1 MSTDY
6 PTFDEEQVPFND
18 EDSPFENAEFVE
30 NPEPRCPC
38 VLLLDTSSSMKG
50 SPIKELN
57 DGLEFFKNELLEDD
71 LAAKRVEVSVVA
83 FGPVRVESEFQTPE
97 FFAVPQ
103 LEAHGDT
110 PMGEAVEQAI
120 ELVRERKETFKA
132 NGVNY
137 YRPWIFLITD
147 GAPTDEW
154 EHAAQLVHE
163 AESDGSLAFFSVGVE
178 GANMEV
184 LGRMSAREPLQLDGL
199 RFRDL
204 FAWLSKSLQMV
215 SHSQLGTE
223 VDLPTPSGWATI

>member
-1 MSTDY
+1 MSDEY
-6 PTFDEEQVPFND
+6 PTFEEEQVPFY

-57 DGLEFFKNELLEDD
+57 EGLKHFKQELLEDE
-71 LAAKRVEVSVVA
+71 LAAKRVEVAIVA

-97 FFAVPQ
+97 FFAAPE
-103 LEAHGDT
+103 LEARGDT
-110 PMGEAVEQAI
+110 PMGEAVQQAI
-120 ELVRERKETFKA
+120 EMVRERKETYKA
-132 NGVNY
+132 NGINY
-137 YRPWIFLITD
+137 YRPWVFLVTD

-154 EHAAQLVHE
+154 EHGARLVKE
-163 AESDGSLAFFSVGVE
+163 GESDGSLAFFAVGVE
-178 GANMEV
+178 GANMDV
-184 LGRMSAREPLQLDGL
+184 LEKMGSRQPLMLDGL

-223 VDLPTPSGWATI
+223 VELPSPQGWASI